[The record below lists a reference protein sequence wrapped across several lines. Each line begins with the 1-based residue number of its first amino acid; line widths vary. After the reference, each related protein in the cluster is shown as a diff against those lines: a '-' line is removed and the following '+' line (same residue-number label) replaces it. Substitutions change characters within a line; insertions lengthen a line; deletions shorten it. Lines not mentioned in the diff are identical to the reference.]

1 MDPTHRGILII
12 KHGFSMCMYL
22 SVSAVSNICDETLSV
37 LDEREGYIASP
48 GYTEL
53 HSATDSFVIS
63 QYQPP
68 YRCALTVNVPPDH
81 GYGALY
87 FYIKDLDFRSMHGPT
102 TPTDS
107 KENNLTSAQIDQET
121 CIQFAEILA
130 NNNKET
136 VQIVCSLQDIKAR
149 GPVFMSKTFHV
160 EITYWSINVEFN
172 DFLLHYIGKYASL
185 KLTVYGMDRLCGHKI
200 PCIHAQCCPQGW
212 CGVGWA
218 EWGRMVGGG
227 WVRVVGVS
235 GGRWV
240 VVVVSGL
247 RWGGDVSW
255 DGEVAG
261 EVSSIARNDMLPW
274 GVPN

>member
-1 MDPTHRGILII
+1 MAFLSYNMGLA
-12 KHGFSMCMYL
+12 CMYL

-48 GYTEL
+48 GYTDL
-53 HSATDSFVIS
+53 HSATDSTVIS

-68 YRCALTVNVPPDH
+68 YRCALTVKVPPGH
-81 GYGALY
+81 GYAALY
-87 FYIKDLDFRSMHGPT
+87 FYVKDLDFRSMHGPT

-107 KENNLTSAQIDQET
+107 KENNLTYAQIDQET

-136 VQIVCSLQDIKAR
+136 IQIVCSLQDIKAR
-149 GPVFMSKTFHV
+149 GPVFTSKTFHV
-160 EITYWSINVEFN
+160 EITYWSINKEFN
-172 DFLLHYIGKYASL
+172 DFLLHYIGKYVSL
-185 KLTVYGMDRLCGHKI
+185 TLSMEWIDYVAGAIKYHAF
-200 PCIHAQCCPQGW
+200 IHNVVFRG
-212 CGVGWA
+212 GVGWV

-227 WVRVVGVS
+227 WMGVVVVS

-240 VVVVSGL
+240 AVVVTGL

-255 DGEVAG
+255 DCKVAG
-261 EVSSIARNDMLPW
+261 EVSSIARNDMLP
-274 GVPN
+274 